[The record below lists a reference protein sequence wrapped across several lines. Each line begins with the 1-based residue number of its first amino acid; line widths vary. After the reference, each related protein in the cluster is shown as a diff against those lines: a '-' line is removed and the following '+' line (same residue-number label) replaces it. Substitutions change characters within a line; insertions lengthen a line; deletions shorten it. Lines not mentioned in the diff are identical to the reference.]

1 MPDKN
6 LVMTLAKVLIAA
18 AWVDGEISEEE
29 ANSAK
34 DLLFYL
40 PQTIGLKDM
49 KLTAQEFSLLEM
61 YVDTPVDDAERAR
74 LVADLQAAVQ
84 TPEDKAFVVDMVKH
98 VLEADGVVSAQETAV
113 LAEIETAVAEV
124 HKGTFARLGSLF
136 GGAVNRRS
144 EVADAPN
151 RELYY
156 DDFIKNRVFYFVE
169 QRLNGQDV
177 GLDEAAL
184 RKYSLAGGL
193 MAKIAQTDHQVTDE
207 EFAAMQLAL
216 QDKWGVE
223 METAVFITE
232 VAVAEVTA
240 AQDVFRMYRE
250 FTTMTTE
257 DERVRFVE
265 ALFAV
270 AAADG
275 DVSFDETEQIRAI
288 ANGLNLYHH
297 QFIEAKMKVISPL
310 KNPS

>member
-1 MPDKN
+1 MPNKN

-18 AWVDGEISEEE
+18 AWADGEITEEE

-40 PQTIGLKDM
+40 PQTIGMKDM
-49 KLTAQEFSLLEM
+49 KLTAQEFDLLEM

-84 TPEDKAFVVDMVKH
+84 TPEDKAFVVSMVKH
-98 VLEADGVVSAQETAV
+98 VLEADGVVSAEETAV
-113 LAEIETAVAEV
+113 LAEIETAVDEV
-124 HKGTFARLGSLF
+124 HTGAFSKLGSLF

-144 EVADAPN
+144 QVADAPN

-156 DDFIKNRVFYFVE
+156 DDFIKNRVFYFVG
-169 QRLNGQDV
+169 QRLNGHDV
-177 GLDEAAL
+177 GLDETAL

-193 MAKIAQTDHQVTDE
+193 MAKVAQTDHQVTDE
-207 EFAAMQLAL
+207 EFTAMESAL
-216 QDKWGVE
+216 QEKWGIE

-232 VAVAEVTA
+232 VAVAQVTA
-240 AQDVFRMYRE
+240 TQDVFRMYRE

-270 AAADG
+270 SAADG
-275 DVSFDETEQIRAI
+275 DVSFDETEVIRTI
-288 ANGLNLYHH
+288 SNGLNLYHH
-297 QFIEAKMKVISPL
+297 QFIEAKMKVIS
-310 KNPS
+310 

>member
-18 AWVDGEISEEE
+18 AWVDGEVTEEE

-40 PQTIGLKDM
+40 PQTAGMKNM

-61 YVDTPVDDAERAR
+61 YVDSPVDDAERAR
-74 LVADLQAAVQ
+74 LVADLQAAVKSS
-84 TPEDKAFVVDMVKH
+84 EDKQFVVSMLKQL
-98 VLEADGVVSAQETAV
+98 LEADGEVTDEETAV
-113 LAEIETAVAEV
+113 LAEIETAVDEV
-124 HKGTFARLGSLF
+124 NTGAFSSLSNLF

-144 EVADAPN
+144 EVANAPN
-151 RELYY
+151 RELYFE
-156 DDFIKNRVFYFVE
+156 DFVKNRIFYFVK
-169 QRLNGQDV
+169 QRLNGQDFD
-177 GLDEAAL
+177 LDEADL

-193 MAKIAQTDHQVTDE
+193 LAKVAQMDHQVTDE
-207 EFAAMQLAL
+207 EFAAMASAL
-216 QDKWGVE
+216 QDKWGVDK
-223 METAVFITE
+223 ETAVFITE

-250 FTTMTTE
+250 FCAMTTE

-275 DVSFDETEQIRAI
+275 DVSFDETEEIRNI
-288 ANGLNLYHH
+288 ARGLNLYHH
-297 QFIEAKMKVISPL
+297 QFIEAKQKVLS
-310 KNPS
+310 

>member
-18 AWVDGEISEEE
+18 AWVDGEITEEE

-40 PQTIGLKDM
+40 PQTTGMKDM
-49 KLTAQEFSLLEM
+49 KLTAQEFALLEM
-61 YVDTPVDDAERAR
+61 YVDSPVDDAERAR
-74 LVADLQAAVQ
+74 LVAELQDAVQ
-84 TPEDKAFVVDMVKH
+84 TSEDKAFVVSMLKH
-98 VLEADGVVSAQETAV
+98 VLEADGVVSHEETAV
-113 LAEIETAVAEV
+113 LTDIETAVDEV
-124 HKGTFARLGSLF
+124 HTGTFSGLSNLF
-136 GGAVNRRS
+136 GGAVKRRS

-169 QRLNGQDV
+169 QRLNGQEI
-177 GLDEAAL
+177 GLGEADL

-193 MAKIAQTDHQVTDE
+193 MAKVAQTDRKVTDE
-207 EFAAMQLAL
+207 EFAAMESAL

-232 VAVAEVTA
+232 VAVAEITA
-240 AQDVFRMYRE
+240 TQDVFRMYRE
-250 FTTMTTE
+250 FSTLTTE

-275 DVSFDETEQIRAI
+275 DVSYEETEEIRTI
-288 ANGLNLYHH
+288 SNGLNLYHH
-297 QFIEAKMKVISPL
+297 QFIDAKMKVLS
-310 KNPS
+310 K

>member
-18 AWVDGEISEEE
+18 AWVDGEITEEE

-40 PQTIGLKDM
+40 PQTTGMRDM
-49 KLTAQEFSLLEM
+49 KLTAQEFELLEM

-74 LVADLQAAVQ
+74 LVAELQDAVQ
-84 TPEDKAFVVDMVKH
+84 SSEDKTFVVSMLKQ
-98 VLEADGVVSAQETAV
+98 VLEADGPISAEETAV
-113 LAEIETAVAEV
+113 LTEIETAVDEV
-124 HKGTFARLGSLF
+124 HTGTFSGLSNLF
-136 GGAVNRRS
+136 GGAVKRRS

-156 DDFIKNRVFYFVE
+156 DDFIKNRIFYFVE
-169 QRLNGQDV
+169 QRLNGDDF
-177 GLDEAAL
+177 GLDEDAL

-193 MAKIAQTDHQVTDE
+193 MAKVAQMDRQVTDE
-207 EFAAMQLAL
+207 EFKAMSAAL
-216 QDKWGVE
+216 QDNWDVAQ
-223 METAVFITE
+223 ETAVFITE
-232 VAVAEVTA
+232 VAAAEITA
-240 AQDVFRMYRE
+240 TQDVFRMYRE

-257 DERVRFVE
+257 DERIQFVE

-275 DVSFDETEQIRAI
+275 DVSFDETEEIRTI
-288 ANGLNLYHH
+288 SNGLNLYHH
-297 QFIEAKMKVISPL
+297 QFIEAKMKVIS
-310 KNPS
+310 

>member
-18 AWVDGEISEEE
+18 AWVDGEITEEE

-40 PQTIGLKDM
+40 PQTTGMKDM
-49 KLTAQEFSLLEM
+49 KLTAQEFELLEM

-84 TPEDKAFVVDMVKH
+84 SSEDKAFVVSMVQQ
-98 VLEADGVVSAQETAV
+98 LMEADGEVSDEETAV
-113 LAEIETAVAEV
+113 LAEIETAVDEV
-124 HKGTFARLGSLF
+124 HTGTFSGLSNLF
-136 GGAVNRRS
+136 GGAVKRRS
-144 EVADAPN
+144 QVADAPN

-169 QRLNGQDV
+169 QRLNGQDGF
-177 GLDEAAL
+177 GLDEADL

-193 MAKIAQTDHQVTDE
+193 MAKVAQTDRQVRDE
-207 EFAAMQLAL
+207 EFAAMTSAL

-223 METAVFITE
+223 RETAVFITE
-232 VAVAEVTA
+232 VAVAEITA
-240 AQDVFRMYRE
+240 TQDVFRMYRE
-250 FTTMTTE
+250 FSKLTTE

-275 DVSFDETEQIRAI
+275 DVSFDETEEIRTI
-288 ANGLNLYHH
+288 SNGLNLYHH
-297 QFIEAKMKVISPL
+297 QFIEAKMKVIL
-310 KNPS
+310 

>member
-18 AWVDGEISEEE
+18 AWVDGEITEDE

-40 PQTIGLKDM
+40 PQTVGMRDM
-49 KLTAQEFSLLEM
+49 KLTAQEFELLEM

-84 TPEDKAFVVDMVKH
+84 SSEDKAFVVSMVKQ
-98 VLEADGVVSAQETAV
+98 VLEADGVVSDKESAV
-113 LAEIETAVAEV
+113 LAEIETAVDEV
-124 HKGTFARLGSLF
+124 HTGTFSGLSNLF
-136 GGAVNRRS
+136 GGAVKRRS
-144 EVADAPN
+144 EVANAPN

-169 QRLNGQDV
+169 QRLNGQDGL
-177 GLDEAAL
+177 GLDEADL

-193 MAKIAQTDHQVTDE
+193 MAKIAQTDRQVTDE
-207 EFAAMQLAL
+207 EVAAMESAL
-216 QDKWGVE
+216 QEKWGVAW
-223 METAVFITE
+223 ETAVFITQ
-232 VAVAEVTA
+232 VAVAEITA
-240 AQDVFRMYRE
+240 TQDVFRMYRE
-250 FTTMTTE
+250 FSTITTE
-257 DERVRFVE
+257 EERVRFVE

-275 DVSFDETEQIRAI
+275 DVSFDETEEIRAI
-288 ANGLNLYHH
+288 SNGLNLYHH
-297 QFIEAKMKVISPL
+297 QFIEAKMKVIS
-310 KNPS
+310 